1 MFNTNKRLLKYL
13 WVPLLFLL
21 GCSATVDK
29 KVDSVDSR
37 MLEKRVDDLS
47 STITLVVNDGNRLH
61 NEFEELQSSDKTFL
75 QKFEQLEATVRN
87 LNEQI
92 VSLNT
97 SVKTPETVQPPI
109 EETNAEPPVST
120 TDNSEPAD
128 KQEPT
133 VQKPISGE
141 SQLAMAMG
149 FWDAMN
155 AKDIQAIKSYV
166 TKESRD
172 KLQIK
177 DNDATANCKVTFG
190 EIKIED
196 NKTSIETTM
205 QTHNETTEFEVRM
218 QTILVKEDGQWKVD
232 ADKTMMSMFGGAVG
246 EMVKGLGKA
255 VGEGIKKGAE
265 EIEKAMA
272 ETTQKGHEE
281 TTQTNEVKTD
291 IAPPKQETAEISKQ
305 TKVEGLQK
313 DTGETTQTSEVKP
326 DIVPPKQE
334 TTFASEEAK
343 RESFL
348 KDNITRLAEVAFP
361 DNKGIQW
368 NIISL
373 EHKAHLTYAE
383 VEPSSETAGYS
394 RFKFVISF
402 KNPEAPNVIGTYCFK
417 DGQYSLFSAKK
428 K

>member
-1 MFNTNKRLLKYL
+1 M
-13 WVPLLFLL
+13 
-21 GCSATVDK
+21 
-29 KVDSVDSR
+29 DSVDSR
-37 MLEKRVDDLS
+37 LLEKRIDDLS
-47 STITLVVNDGNRLH
+47 GTITLVVNDGNRLH
-61 NEFEELQSSDKTFL
+61 NEFEELQSFNKTFQ
-75 QKFEQLEATVRN
+75 QKFEQLEATVKN

-97 SVKTPETVQPPI
+97 SAKTQETVQPPA
-109 EETNAEPPVST
+109 EETDAEPQVST
-120 TDNSEPAD
+120 INNNEPAD
-128 KQEPT
+128 KPKPDIQKT
-133 VQKPISGE
+133 VNVE
-141 SQLAMAMG
+141 DQLAVAKG

-155 AKDIQAIKSYV
+155 AKDIQAVRSYV
-166 TKESRD
+166 TKESAD

-177 DNDATANCKVTFG
+177 DKDAATNCKVTFG
-190 EIKIED
+190 EIRIED

-205 QTHNETTEFEVRM
+205 QTHNETTEFEVQM

-255 VGEGIKKGAE
+255 VGEGIKKGIE

-272 ETTQKGHEE
+272 ENIQEDIEE
-281 TTQTNEVKTD
+281 TTQTSEVKPD
-291 IAPPKQETAEISKQ
+291 IAPPKQETAGISEQ

-326 DIVPPKQE
+326 NIVQPKQE
-334 TTFASEEAK
+334 TTFVSEEAK

-348 KDNITRLAEVAFP
+348 KENITRLAETEFP

-373 EHKAHLTYAE
+373 EHKAHLTYVI
-383 VEPSSETAGYS
+383 VEPNPATLDYP
-394 RFKFVISF
+394 RFKFTVSF
-402 KNPEAPNVIGTYCFK
+402 KNPEMPCVIGTYCFK
-417 DGQYSLFSAKK
+417 DDQYSLFSTKK

>member
-1 MFNTNKRLLKYL
+1 MSKYL
-13 WVPLLFLL
+13 LTYIYLLTLFLF

-29 KVDSVDSR
+29 RVESVDSR
-37 MLEKRVDDLS
+37 LLEKRIDDLS
-47 STITLVVNDGNRLH
+47 STITLVVHDGNRLH
-61 NEFEELQSSDKTFL
+61 NDIEDIKISNKTLQ
-75 QKFEQLEATVRN
+75 QKIEGLEATVRN
-87 LNEQI
+87 LNEQF
-92 VSLNT
+92 VSLNA
-97 SVKTPETVQPPI
+97 SAKAKETVQPPD
-109 EETNAEPPVST
+109 EETNAEPQVST
-120 TDNSEPAD
+120 INNNEPAD
-128 KQEPT
+128 KPKPDI
-133 VQKPISGE
+133 QKPVNVE
-141 SQLAMAMG
+141 DQLAVAKG

-155 AKDIQAIKSYV
+155 AKDIQAVRSYV

-177 DNDATANCKVTFG
+177 DNDAATNCKVTFG
-190 EIKIED
+190 EIRIED

-205 QTHNETTEFEVRM
+205 QTHNETTEFEVQM
-218 QTILVKEDGQWKVD
+218 QTILVKEGGQWKVD

-255 VGEGIKKGAE
+255 VGEGIKKGIE

-272 ETTQKGHEE
+272 ENTQE
-281 TTQTNEVKTD
+281 D
-291 IAPPKQETAEISKQ
+291 IE
-305 TKVEGLQK
+305 
-313 DTGETTQTSEVKP
+313 ETTQTSEVKP
-326 DIVPPKQE
+326 DIAPPKEETAVISEQTKSEDLQKATEEITQTSEAKPDIVQPKQE
-334 TTFASEEAK
+334 TTFVSEEAK

-348 KDNITRLAEVAFP
+348 KDNITRLAEAEFP

-373 EHKAHLTYAE
+373 EHKAHLTYVE

-417 DGQYSLFSAKK
+417 DGQYSLFSTKK